1 MGGRLVIVP
10 TPIGNL
16 SDITQRAL
24 DELAKAD
31 VVFAEDTRRTGL
43 LLQHF
48 GISARLRSLF
58 RGNERGRTEEALAL
72 LREGG
77 RLALVS
83 DAGTP
88 GISDPGADLVAAA
101 IAEGH
106 DVEALPGPQAILP
119 ALLLSGLPPAP
130 FTFLGF
136 LPRRRTDRLHAL
148 ERLKGLPWTLVIYE
162 APHRVEATLADLL
175 AVLGDRRAAL
185 AREIS
190 KLHEETRRGSLGTVL
205 ESVRHDPPRGEIV
218 LVIGGAEETLSVDAS
233 GALSEFVQQAI
244 LQGLSPKE
252 VADAARAQGYARRA
266 AYRMALDQAAAQA
279 AQTRPGAGP
288 R

>member
-1 MGGRLVIVP
+1 MGGRLVVVP

-16 SDITQRAL
+16 ADITQRAL
-24 DELAKAD
+24 DELSKAD

-48 GISARLRSLF
+48 GIRARLRSLF
-58 RGNERGRTEEALAL
+58 LGNERERTEEALAL
-72 LREGG
+72 LRDGG
-77 RLALVS
+77 TVDLVS

-101 IAEGH
+101 ISEGCA
-106 DVEALPGPQAILP
+106 VEVLPGPQAILP

-136 LPRRRTDRLHAL
+136 LPRRRTDRLRAV

-162 APHRVEATLADLL
+162 APHRVEATLTDLL
-175 AVLGDRRAAL
+175 EVLGDRGAAL

-190 KLHEETRRGSLGTVL
+190 KLHEEVRRGSLASVL
-205 ESVRHDPPRGEIV
+205 GSVRDDPPRGEIV
-218 LVIGGAEETLSVDAS
+218 LVVGGAAETARADAP
-233 GALSEFVQQAI
+233 GALGEFVHQAI
-244 LQGLSPKE
+244 LQGLSPRE
-252 VADAARAQGYARRA
+252 IADAARTQGYARRE
-266 AYRMALDQAAAQA
+266 AYNMALKAASEADS
-279 AQTRPGAGP
+279 TRPETGY